1 MDRQLLERM
10 IGAGVLLVAL
20 VLIAPAILDGQRGRG
35 IAGYSDNGTG
45 DSGSAAGT
53 LQTSTRA
60 GEMRRH
66 TIVLNHEPDRP
77 PVARPVPEPAAVMN
91 TQKKSAKPETKR
103 VPDQPSTAPVI
114 ANQAIVDQPQVDQP
128 QVDQVRADQASAGLP
143 ASGWS
148 VQLGSFTQRPNAER
162 LASEVKSRGFRAY
175 LEPLAQSGRT
185 YYRVRVGPRNT
196 RDQAS
201 ELAGGLAKAGYT
213 GQVIQ
218 QQTVP

>member
-20 VLIAPAILDGQRGRG
+20 VLIAPAILDGQRERG
-35 IAGYSDNGTG
+35 IAGYSDNGSG

-53 LQTSTRA
+53 LQISPRA
-60 GEMRRH
+60 AEMRTH
-66 TIVLNHEPDRP
+66 TIVMDHEPDRP
-77 PVARPVPEPAAVMN
+77 PVARPVTESAAVMN

-103 VPDQPSTAPVI
+103 VPDQRSTAPVI
-114 ANQAIVDQPQVDQP
+114 ANQAVVDQPQVN
-128 QVDQVRADQASAGLP
+128 QASAELP
-143 ASGWS
+143 VSGWS
-148 VQLGSFTQRPNAER
+148 VQLGSFTERPNAER